1 MILLAIAYF
10 PTSTE
15 GTTEFPLILRF
26 SNENVKCVF
35 VDCRQNISATKSKQT
50 SSFLEIHNSNKSS
63 FEYLLT
69 YLSSLITGLLEMWL
83 GLLTFIL
90 GLILFSF
97 VLGYGSV

>member
-50 SSFLEIHNSNKSS
+50 SSFLEIHNSEQIEFRVSA
-63 FEYLLT
+63 YLFK
-69 YLSSLITGLLEMWL
+69 
-83 GLLTFIL
+83 FIDHWAPRNVARAPHFYPWFKFIFL
-90 GLILFSF
+90 CFG
-97 VLGYGSV
+97 VW